1 MPMILIKTNI
11 EGIILIGRSAE
22 ETICGNKKPV
32 VLYNAGVTAPWT
44 TRMDNNNNNDNNSS
58 NTNNNNNKK

>member
-1 MPMILIKTNI
+1 MILIKTNI
-11 EGIILIGRSAE
+11 EGIILIRRSAE

-44 TRMDNNNNNDNNSS
+44 TRMDNNNDNYYSS
-58 NTNNNNNKK
+58 NTNNNNNNNNKK

>member
-1 MPMILIKTNI
+1 MILIKTNI